1 MSQLAT
7 WRVMIGKGVSLHGP
21 LTYFYQSQLA
31 MWRVVAQS
39 CVPSIIH
46 MEFQSRIISTIVM
59 IGQEVLSSFGS
70 SKAWEETVNSGNKGI
85 NEPG

>member
-1 MSQLAT
+1 
-7 WRVMIGKGVSLHGP
+7 
-21 LTYFYQSQLA
+21 
-31 MWRVVAQS
+31 
-39 CVPSIIH
+39 

>member
-1 MSQLAT
+1 
-7 WRVMIGKGVSLHGP
+7 MIGKGVSLHSP

-59 IGQEVLSSFGS
+59 IGQEVLSRFGS
-70 SKAWEETVNSGNKGI
+70 SKAGEILLIVATKVLMNQVKI
-85 NEPG
+85 LD